1 MDSRT
6 RARRAASVP
15 VAVIK
20 MTVETRTFGKSWPF
34 SFRAFERRPPAFA
47 GTPAC
52 ATRPVGNIFAPRP
65 VRVWPVR
72 SAGGLC
78 TPAFCPCDEGE
89 VVADGSVLF
98 GGFGRRRR
106 FGRGAARRLGA
117 ARRSRDPRLA
127 DRAPRAGSLPR
138 PPAPP
143 PPTGSGARDPS
154 ASDEEKRRRMPPS
167 TSRGRRGV
175 LGAQLKRE
183 FAARARGGRERD
195 ARGLRNRACAALA
208 TPARAALAPAVAREG
223 TREART
229 RAPNPKRRF
238 VRPSGEVIA
247 TPRTRV

>member
-98 GGFGRRRR
+98 EGFGRRRR

-117 ARRSRDPRLA
+117 ARRSRAEGGFASPPPR
-127 DRAPRAGSLPR
+127 S
-138 PPAPP
+138 PP

-183 FAARARGGRERD
+183 FAARA
-195 ARGLRNRACAALA
+195 
-208 TPARAALAPAVAREG
+208 ALAPAVAREG